1 MINNLKQF
9 QMFEAGSQVYKKYN
23 EGDVVTYRNSLWVA
37 GSNVRIGKTPT
48 EGNSGWT
55 RSRSGDITG
64 IAITADAGLTG
75 TITTTDGFHFQDITI
90 ATGGITTAHIAD
102 NAITSSKIADGA
114 ILGVDVANGVTLTN
128 PDITGDAEVFGDVYI
143 TGTAAGSFALQER
156 LNPVTVISGTNRN
169 VAIHIVD
176 GGISADVPG
185 RLSTFHNVKIGSTQ
199 DGPIGNDNSL
209 VVGGGIS
216 ASNNIRGGTG
226 MFNYLLANS
235 GITAKGIST
244 DNIHVKSGISAGGLV
259 KGNTGEF
266 NHLVANSGISCGG
279 NIELNNVGDV
289 ALKLNADSDNS
300 GENDNPLIRLSQ
312 DGTGVNFDIGV
323 VGDAGQIFTNSLGNA
338 FYVNQAGAA
347 AIQFAV
353 NDTARYSINAG
364 GMNQFHSGISAE
376 GATFGGKIIIHG
388 GVSAGGIS
396 TDNIHVKSGIS
407 AGGLVKGY
415 TGEFTDIISVNG
427 ISSASGLIKGN
438 TGEFNEVIAVAG
450 LSANQIRLGG
460 DIIHIGD
467 SDTRIQ
473 FTNNVIDMQ
482 AGTSDPSVRIE
493 TGPKVTLGDPTEANN
508 STRLIVDDDAEKVT
522 IVAGNGLEV
531 GQGAIV
537 ANDIQVDGVL
547 DVSNKIR
554 HKDDTD
560 TLLEF
565 NPNELILKAGG
576 ATLAHGTGGILQ
588 VPVGISAQSSLVQG
602 YTGEFNEV
610 VAISGISSGG
620 DIECSGSII
629 LAEDGFIG
637 VASDDER
644 IVFDGTGNDVTLRTE
659 NVFIQRKLL
668 HNGDGDTFL
677 EFKPDIVS
685 LEAGGTLGFAYNG
698 ITFDY
703 ADTVVTRPELRDYS
717 ETVNAIGTITSNTAV
732 DFENGNVQ
740 TVTVNGNCEFSF
752 SNPPASGK
760 AGTVTL
766 IITNGGSA
774 TVTYHSSVKWPSDVA
789 PSLTSSGI
797 DIITFLTTDAGSN
810 IYGFVGGLNFS

>member
-1 MINNLKQF
+1 MATTKISAL
-9 QMFEAGSQVYKKYN
+9 AA
-23 EGDVVTYRNSLWVA
+23 L
-37 GSNVRIGKTPT
+37 
-48 EGNSGWT
+48 
-55 RSRSGDITG
+55 
-64 IAITADAGLTG
+64 
-75 TITTTDGFHFQDITI
+75 TTTDGAEELLINDGGTSKKVTI
-90 ATGGITTAHIAD
+90 DNVLHDNSIRAEHYVDGSIATAHIAD
-102 NAITSSKIADGA
+102 NAITSSKITDGA

-259 KGNTGEF
+259 KGNTGDF
-266 NHLVANSGISCGG
+266 NEVVAVSGISCGG
-279 NIELNNVGDV
+279 NITVRNAGDV
-289 ALKLNADSDNS
+289 SLNLIADTDNS
-300 GENDNPLIRLSQ
+300 GEDDNPIISMGQ
-312 DGTGVNFDIGV
+312 DGAEARFNLGI
-323 VGDAGQIFTNSLGNA
+323 VGNAGQIFTNSVSNA
-338 FYVNQAGAA
+338 AFLDTANSFNDL
-347 AIQFAV
+347 QFAV
-353 NDTARYSINAG
+353 AGDMKMTILDGGNIGIGTNAPG
-364 GMNQFHSGISAE
+364 ASLDVVGNISASNGISANSS
-376 GATFGGKIIIHG
+376 I
-388 GVSAGGIS
+388 VS
-396 TDNIHVKSGIS
+396 
-407 AGGLVKGY
+407 GY

-427 ISSASGLIKGN
+427 ISSASGLIKGK
-438 TGEFNEVIAVAG
+438 TGEFNEVVAISG
-450 LSANQIRLGG
+450 LSANQISLGG
-460 DIIHIGD
+460 DIVHIGD

-473 FTNNVIDMQ
+473 FTTNVIDMQ
-482 AGTSDPSVRIE
+482 AGTQDPSVRIE
-493 TGPKVTLGDPTEANN
+493 AGPKVTLGDPPEANN
-508 STRLIVDDDAEKVT
+508 STKLIVDDNAEKVT

-531 GQGAIV
+531 GQGEIV
-537 ANDIQVDGVL
+537 ANDIQVDGL
-547 DVSNKIR
+547 LKVSRKII

-560 TLLEF
+560 TLLDF
-565 NPNELILKAGG
+565 NPNELILKVGG
-576 ATLAHGTGGILQ
+576 VTLAHGTGGILQ

-644 IVFDGTGNDVTLRTE
+644 IIFDGTGNDVTLKTA
-659 NVFIQRKLL
+659 NVFIDRKLL

-685 LEAGGTLGFAYNG
+685 LEAGGNKGFAYNG
-698 ITFDY
+698 VTFDY

-717 ETVNAIGTITSNTAV
+717 ETVNAIGSVNSNTAV
-732 DFENGNVQ
+732 DFESGNVQ
-740 TVTVNGNCEFSF
+740 TVTIAGNCEFSF

-766 IITNGGSA
+766 IVTNGGAHTTTFASA
-774 TVTYHSSVKWPSDVA
+774 VKWPSDVA

>member
-259 KGNTGEF
+259 KGNTGDF
-266 NHLVANSGISCGG
+266 NEVVAVSGISCGG
-279 NIELNNVGDV
+279 NITVRNAGDV
-289 ALKLNADSDNS
+289 SLNLIADTDNS
-300 GENDNPLIRLSQ
+300 GEDDNPIISMGQ
-312 DGTGVNFDIGV
+312 DGAEARFNLGI
-323 VGDAGQIFTNSLGNA
+323 VGNAGQIFTNSVSNA
-338 FYVNQAGAA
+338 AFLDTANSFNDL
-347 AIQFAV
+347 QFAV
-353 NDTARYSINAG
+353 AGDMKMTILDGGNIGIGTNAPG
-364 GMNQFHSGISAE
+364 ASLDVVGNISASNGISANSS
-376 GATFGGKIIIHG
+376 I
-388 GVSAGGIS
+388 VS
-396 TDNIHVKSGIS
+396 
-407 AGGLVKGY
+407 GY

-427 ISSASGLIKGN
+427 ISSASGLIKGK
-438 TGEFNEVIAVAG
+438 TGEFNEVVAISG
-450 LSANQIRLGG
+450 LSANQISLGG
-460 DIIHIGD
+460 DIVHIGD

-473 FTNNVIDMQ
+473 FTTNVIDMQ
-482 AGTSDPSVRIE
+482 AGTQDPSVRIE
-493 TGPKVTLGDPTEANN
+493 AGPKVTLGDPPEANN
-508 STRLIVDDDAEKVT
+508 STKLIVDDNAEKVT

-531 GQGAIV
+531 GQGEIV
-537 ANDIQVDGVL
+537 ANDIQVDGL
-547 DVSNKIR
+547 LKVSRKII

-560 TLLEF
+560 TLLDF
-565 NPNELILKAGG
+565 NPNELILKVGG
-576 ATLAHGTGGILQ
+576 VTLAHGTGGILQ

-644 IVFDGTGNDVTLRTE
+644 IIFDGTGNDVTLKTA
-659 NVFIQRKLL
+659 NVFIDRKLL

-685 LEAGGTLGFAYNG
+685 LEAGGNKGFAYNG
-698 ITFDY
+698 VTFDY

-717 ETVNAIGTITSNTAV
+717 ETVNAIGSVNSNTAV
-732 DFENGNVQ
+732 DFESGNVQ
-740 TVTVNGNCEFSF
+740 TVTIAGNCEFSF

-766 IITNGGSA
+766 IVTNGGAHTTTFASA
-774 TVTYHSSVKWPSDVA
+774 VKWPSDVA

>member
-1 MINNLKQF
+1 
-9 QMFEAGSQVYKKYN
+9 MFEAGSQVYKKYN

-259 KGNTGEF
+259 KGNTGDF
-266 NHLVANSGISCGG
+266 NEVVAVSGISCGG
-279 NIELNNVGDV
+279 NITVRNAGDV
-289 ALKLNADSDNS
+289 SLNLIADTDNS
-300 GENDNPLIRLSQ
+300 GEDDNPIISMGQ
-312 DGTGVNFDIGV
+312 DGAEARFNLGI
-323 VGDAGQIFTNSLGNA
+323 VGNAGQIFTNSVSNA
-338 FYVNQAGAA
+338 AFLDTANSFNDL
-347 AIQFAV
+347 QFAV
-353 NDTARYSINAG
+353 AGDMKMTILDGGNIGIGTNAPG
-364 GMNQFHSGISAE
+364 ASLDVVGNISASNGISANSS
-376 GATFGGKIIIHG
+376 I
-388 GVSAGGIS
+388 VS
-396 TDNIHVKSGIS
+396 
-407 AGGLVKGY
+407 GY

-427 ISSASGLIKGN
+427 ISSASGLIKGK
-438 TGEFNEVIAVAG
+438 TGEFNEVVAISG
-450 LSANQIRLGG
+450 LSANQISLGG
-460 DIIHIGD
+460 DIVHIGD

-473 FTNNVIDMQ
+473 FTTNVIDMQ
-482 AGTSDPSVRIE
+482 AGTQDPSVRIE
-493 TGPKVTLGDPTEANN
+493 AGPKVTLGDPPEANN
-508 STRLIVDDDAEKVT
+508 STKLIVDDNAEKVT

-531 GQGAIV
+531 GQGEIV
-537 ANDIQVDGVL
+537 ANDIQVDGL
-547 DVSNKIR
+547 LKVSRKII

-560 TLLEF
+560 TLLDF
-565 NPNELILKAGG
+565 NPNELILKVGG
-576 ATLAHGTGGILQ
+576 VTLAHGTGGILQ

-644 IVFDGTGNDVTLRTE
+644 IIFDGTGNDVTLKTA
-659 NVFIQRKLL
+659 NVFIDRKLL

-685 LEAGGTLGFAYNG
+685 LEAGGNKGFAYNG
-698 ITFDY
+698 VTFDY

-717 ETVNAIGTITSNTAV
+717 ETVNAIGSVNSNTAV
-732 DFENGNVQ
+732 DFESGNVQ
-740 TVTVNGNCEFSF
+740 TVTIAGNCEFSF

-766 IITNGGSA
+766 IVTNGGAHTTTFASA
-774 TVTYHSSVKWPSDVA
+774 VKWPSDVA

>member
-1 MINNLKQF
+1 
-9 QMFEAGSQVYKKYN
+9 MFEAGSQVYKKYN

-37 GSNVRIGKTPT
+37 SSNVRIGKTPT

-55 RSRSGDITG
+55 RSQSGDITG

-75 TITTTDGFHFQDITI
+75 TMKTTNGFHFQDITI

-128 PDITGDAEVFGDVYI
+128 PDITGDAEVFGNVYI
-143 TGTAAGSFALQER
+143 TATAGAGGNLLQM
-156 LNPVTVISGTNRN
+156 LDPTLTISGTNRT
-169 VAIHIVD
+169 VAIHIKD
-176 GGISADVPG
+176 GGISADVPS
-185 RLSTFHNVKIGSTQ
+185 RTSTFANVRIGDTS
-199 DGPIGNDNSL
+199 DAVGNNSL
-209 VVGGGIS
+209 VVFGGIS
-216 ASNNIRGGTG
+216 ANNNIRGGTG
-226 MFNYLLANS
+226 MFNYLQANS

-259 KGNTGEF
+259 KGNTGDF
-266 NHLVANSGISCGG
+266 NEVVAVSGISCGG
-279 NIELNNVGDV
+279 NITVRNAGDV
-289 ALKLNADSDNS
+289 SLNLIADTDNS
-300 GENDNPLIRLSQ
+300 GEDDNPIISMGQ
-312 DGTGVNFDIGV
+312 DGAEARFNLGI
-323 VGDAGQIFTNSLGNA
+323 VGNAGQIFTNSVSNA
-338 FYVNQAGAA
+338 AFLDTANSFNDL
-347 AIQFAV
+347 QFAV
-353 NDTARYSINAG
+353 AGDMKMTILDGGNIGIGTNAPG
-364 GMNQFHSGISAE
+364 SSLDVVGNISASNGISANSS
-376 GATFGGKIIIHG
+376 I
-388 GVSAGGIS
+388 VS
-396 TDNIHVKSGIS
+396 
-407 AGGLVKGY
+407 GY

-427 ISSASGLIKGN
+427 LSAHGGLVKGK
-438 TGEFNEVIAVAG
+438 TGEFNEVVAIGG

-460 DIIHIGD
+460 DIVHIGD

-473 FTNNVIDMQ
+473 FTTNVIDMQ
-482 AGTSDPSVRIE
+482 AGTQDPSVRIE
-493 TGPKVTLGDPTEANN
+493 AGPKVTLGDPPDANN
-508 STRLIVDDDAEKVT
+508 GTQLIVDDNAEKVT
-522 IVAGNGLEV
+522 INAVNGLEV
-531 GQGAIV
+531 GQGSIV
-537 ANDIQVDGVL
+537 ANNIEVDGIL
-547 DVSNKIR
+547 NVSNKIR

-560 TLLEF
+560 TLLDF
-565 NPNELILKAGG
+565 RTNELIFTVGG
-576 ATLAHGTGGILQ
+576 VTLAHGTGGILQ

-602 YTGEFNEV
+602 YTGEFTDIISVNGLSAHGGLVKGKTGEFNEV

-644 IVFDGTGNDVTLRTE
+644 IIFDGTGNDVTLKTA
-659 NVFIQRKLL
+659 NVFIDRKLL

-685 LEAGGTLGFAYNG
+685 LEAGGNKGFAYNG
-698 ITFDY
+698 VTFDY

-717 ETVNAIGTITSNTAV
+717 ETVNAIGSVNSNTAV
-732 DFENGNVQ
+732 DFESGNVQ
-740 TVTVNGNCEFSF
+740 TVTIAGNCEFSF